1 MFLDNFQICFLHH
14 LIERF
19 RIKPVEKSN
28 ELELLDNFRDFVV
41 VPAVFP
47 SIILAKIDHHH
58 GIILLEQFQPFKM
71 TV

>member
-1 MFLDNFQICFLHH
+1 VFLDNFQIGFLHH

-19 RIKPVEKSN
+19 RIKPIEKSN
-28 ELELLDNFRDFVV
+28 KLELLDNIRDFVM

-58 GIILLEQFQPFKM
+58 GIIFFEQFQPFKM